1 MGRRTRL
8 KEARLSSAPG
18 VYPEGPRLFLCIF
31 DLSLLP
37 PRHAALTVLERNGS
51 RPGASRK
58 PTPGPGKDP
67 EVTRKPN
74 MKFPLQKLDL
84 KAFSVP
90 GRLKGRTAIE
100 EYQRV
105 VADCPIYCGDG
116 VLPKA
121 SRWQKPVPTMT
132 PQSPIR
138 HCVDEDLAG
147 LWVVLEIIHLDIS
160 CGECHKKEVF
170 LFKVN
175 NLIFIF
181 ELTVN
186 LRSLSIIIIIISRE
200 SSKLS
205 IINIII
211 IIKVTVN

>member
-1 MGRRTRL
+1 
-8 KEARLSSAPG
+8 
-18 VYPEGPRLFLCIF
+18 
-31 DLSLLP
+31 
-37 PRHAALTVLERNGS
+37 
-51 RPGASRK
+51 
-58 PTPGPGKDP
+58 
-67 EVTRKPN
+67 

-147 LWVVLEIIHLDIS
+147 LWVVLEIIHAEEDDPARADFAGDDRAAVCCI
-160 CGECHKKEVF
+160 GE
-170 LFKVN
+170 
-175 NLIFIF
+175 
-181 ELTVN
+181 
-186 LRSLSIIIIIISRE
+186 RSRSVSGPDA
-200 SSKLS
+200 
-205 IINIII
+205 
-211 IIKVTVN
+211 VDVG